1 MQGPQYIVGRSYP
14 PANGTPERRKVGKFH
29 SKGLKTSFQQSL
41 RRSKH
46 GGKRDPP
53 ASTGWAGR
61 AARLPTRARHPA
73 IRAGKDRQ
81 CRLCPY
87 LPSDRS
93 GLLVTG
99 QPCRWRGQGTGLW
112 FKGSHMPKSCSRPA
126 LGARIL
132 GTFMPPPVSQVRAPQ
147 TGQVGMNS
155 QTCQRGTSSRL
166 HAWSGSLLSA

>member
-14 PANGTPERRKVGKFH
+14 PTNGTRGPRKVGKFH

-46 GGKRDPP
+46 GGAGP
-53 ASTGWAGR
+53 ASINRVGGPDGEV
-61 AARLPTRARHPA
+61 PTRATHPA
-73 IRAGKDRQ
+73 SESEARGADPAR
-81 CRLCPY
+81 

-93 GLLVTG
+93 GLLG
-99 QPCRWRGQGTGLW
+99 QASLVDGCQGTGLW
-112 FKGSHMPKSCSRPA
+112 FKGAHMPRSCSRPA

-155 QTCQRGTSSRL
+155 QTCQRGQVQDCMPS
-166 HAWSGSLLSA
+166 WCPSA